1 MRTAVAS
8 ISSVCLVQMASAVLA
23 LSVCLLPVFCRAVS
37 AVDDDYSDYERYADV
52 DDDALTSN
60 DAIWADYLALRQLL
74 GETYVNGA

>member
-23 LSVCLLPVFCRAVS
+23 LSFCLLPVLCRA
-37 AVDDDYSDYERYADV
+37 ATDDDDYSDYERYADV

>member
-1 MRTAVAS
+1 
-8 ISSVCLVQMASAVLA
+8 MASAVLA

>member
-8 ISSVCLVQMASAVLA
+8 ISSVCLVQMASVALA
-23 LSVCLLPVFCRAVS
+23 LSFCLLPVLCRA
-37 AVDDDYSDYERYADV
+37 ATDDDDYSDYERYV